1 MVRKLSLPDDGEDA
15 PRGAGAHEAAMRVI
29 GAPPGHALDFP
40 GILDAAGSGVV
51 VLDPQG
57 TLLYVNAAVGR
68 IVGRDLRGWVG
79 RSIRTVAT
87 DAGFAATIADG
98 EGTPLT
104 RAVERHEPTRGV
116 LVREDR
122 ADGSQSWYSVDFAP
136 VVHNGTLWYVVL
148 TASDVTERQR
158 EAAALR
164 ARSEQLRVVLEN
176 APIGACILD
185 ERGVF
190 EMVNAEFCALFGC
203 QSPGMVGQSFEDFL
217 PASVRLAFEER
228 LRRPLAPHRTL
239 PDTVEIAHTEG
250 AQRFHIASVAFT
262 GADDRTRLAIFLRD
276 VTAQNITEER
286 LTRLALY
293 DGLTGLPNR
302 LLFSE
307 RLTQAINAARLSWR
321 MAAVLFMDF
330 DGFKRVND
338 TWGHDAGDTVLRI
351 LAQRLRACVR
361 ESDDVARRGG
371 DEFLVLMPVL
381 AVPED
386 AAALAR
392 KILRA
397 CGEAMTV
404 KGRRVQLGVSIG
416 IAIYPFDGAD
426 AEAMIVSA
434 DRAMY
439 SAKRRGKGTYV
450 FAQRDT
456 PA

>member
-1 MVRKLSLPDDGEDA
+1 MSLPDDTAEARQGADA
-15 PRGAGAHEAAMRVI
+15 PEIAFRVTN
-29 GAPPGHALDFP
+29 APPGHALDFS
-40 GILDAAGSGVV
+40 GIVDAAGSGIA

-57 TLLYVNAAVGR
+57 TLLYVNAAVKG
-68 IVGRDLRGWVG
+68 IVGRDLRDWIGQN
-79 RSIRTVAT
+79 IRTIAADSGFVAVV
-87 DAGFAATIADG
+87 AEGGEAA
-98 EGTPLT
+98 PLAT
-104 RAVERHEPTRGV
+104 VLRSRKPVRDV

-122 ADGSQSWYSVDFAP
+122 ADGAPAWYSVNLTP
-136 VVHNGTLWYVVL
+136 VVHNDALWYVVL

-158 EAAALR
+158 EALALR
-164 ARSEQLRVVLEN
+164 VRGEQLRTVLEH

-190 EMVNAEFCALFGC
+190 EMVNAEFCGLFGC
-203 QSPGMVGQSFEDFL
+203 ESGSTVGQHLDDVL
-217 PASVRLAFEER
+217 PPSVRLAFEER

-239 PDTVEIAHTEG
+239 PDTVEIADTEG
-250 AQRFHIASVAFT
+250 SQRLQIASVAFT
-262 GADDRTRLAIFLRD
+262 GADDQTRLAIFLRD
-276 VTAQNITEER
+276 VTAQNTTEER

-361 ESDDVARRGG
+361 ENDNVARRGG
-371 DEFLVLMPVL
+371 DEFLVLMPTL

-386 AAALAR
+386 AAVLAR
-392 KILRA
+392 KILQA
-397 CGEAMTV
+397 CCEAMTV

-416 IAIYPFDGAD
+416 IAIYPFDGQD

-450 FAQRDT
+450 FAQRDNT
-456 PA
+456 A

>member
-1 MVRKLSLPDDGEDA
+1 VRESSSPDDATADVQRADA
-15 PRGAGAHEAAMRVI
+15 PKKGLHAAGL
-29 GAPPGHALDFP
+29 PPGTALDFS
-40 GILDAAGSGVV
+40 GIVDAAGSGIA

-57 TLLYVNAAVGR
+57 TLLYVNAAVER
-68 IVGRDLRGWVG
+68 MVGRNLRGWVG
-79 RSIRTVAT
+79 QNIRA
-87 DAGFAATIADG
+87 FAATGFAVVA
-98 EGTPLT
+98 EGKDATPLT
-104 RAVERHEPTRGV
+104 TAMRSREPVRGV
-116 LVREDR
+116 LVRENR
-122 ADGSQSWYSVDFAP
+122 ADGTQAWYSVDLTP
-136 VVHNGTLWYVVL
+136 VVHGDALWYVVL
-148 TASDVTERQR
+148 TGSDVTERQR
-158 EAAALR
+158 EAVALR
-164 ARSEQLRVVLEN
+164 ARSEQLRVVLEH
-176 APIGACILD
+176 APIGACVLD
-185 ERGVF
+185 EHGVF
-190 EMVNAEFCALFGC
+190 EIVNAEFCGLFGYE
-203 QSPGMVGQSFEDFL
+203 SSEMIGQQIEAFL
-217 PASVRLAFEER
+217 PPSVRLAVEER
-228 LRRPLAPHRTL
+228 LRRPLAPNRNL
-239 PDTVEIAHTEG
+239 PDTVEVADAEG
-250 AQRFHIASVAFT
+250 SRLLHIASVAFT
-262 GADDRTRLAIFLRD
+262 GTDDRTRLAVFLRD
-276 VTAQNITEER
+276 ITAQNITEER

-307 RLTQAINAARLSWR
+307 RLTRAITAARQSWR

-361 ESDDVARRGG
+361 ENDDVARRGG
-371 DEFLVLMPVL
+371 DEFLVLMPTL

-386 AAALAR
+386 AATLAR
-392 KILRA
+392 KILQT

-416 IAIYPFDGAD
+416 IGIYPFDGQD